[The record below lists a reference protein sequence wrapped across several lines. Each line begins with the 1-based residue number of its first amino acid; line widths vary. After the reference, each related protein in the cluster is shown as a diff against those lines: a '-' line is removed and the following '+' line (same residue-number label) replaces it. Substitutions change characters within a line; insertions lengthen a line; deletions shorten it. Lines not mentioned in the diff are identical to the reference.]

1 MLEKTGIISEKF
13 YLRFNI
19 ELAPIAPN
27 ANKPKTEAGSGV
39 EAGLT
44 GVGLKVKSS
53 IPMFPN
59 WLISNRVIPGPD
71 MDKVCAVKAVKVSEA
86 TRLSNSSKPK
96 RVTVS
101 ISGPPGLASRLSPA
115 KTETKSTASVKKPLI
130 SPARGAVPAAELI
143 PD

>member
-1 MLEKTGIISEKF
+1 M
-13 YLRFNI
+13 RFNI

-27 ANKPKTEAGSGV
+27 ANKPKIEAGSGV

-53 IPMFPN
+53 IPMPPD
-59 WLISNRVIPGPD
+59 WLISNRVIPEPD
-71 MDKVCAVKAVKVSEA
+71 IDKVCAVMSVKVSEA
-86 TRLSNSSKPK
+86 TRLSNSSKPR

-101 ISGPPGLASRLSPA
+101 VSPRKLSPA

-130 SPARGAVPAAELI
+130 SPAKGAVPTAELI